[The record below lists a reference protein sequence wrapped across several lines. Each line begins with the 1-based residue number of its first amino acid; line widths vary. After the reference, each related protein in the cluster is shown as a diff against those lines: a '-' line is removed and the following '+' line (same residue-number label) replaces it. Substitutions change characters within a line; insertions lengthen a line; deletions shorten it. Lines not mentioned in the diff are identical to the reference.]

1 MDDNEKLAVAH
12 NVLQYVEK
20 VLNATTPPQL
30 PEDFAEDEAFKL
42 FHEKMLALREAMLS
56 FARGDL
62 SSSIKQKGII
72 GGSCKALQSNLRHI
86 TWKVQQVE
94 IGDFSQRVDFLGD
107 FSTAFNQMASQLDAS
122 VKALHVKEEA
132 LTSLAISLQEEAKRR
147 SATLEQLRKSE
158 AEYKYL
164 AQHDPLTGTLNRR
177 FFFSLAET
185 KLESCRTLHYDSCL
199 CLLDV
204 DFFKAFNDKYG
215 HQEGDRALNHVV
227 EQSRHALRA
236 SDIMGRYG
244 GEEFIFFFT
253 SASLDM
259 GRSIAERIRKSIA
272 ETPLVLSDGTSVT
285 LQASLGVACIPGDW
299 SDEHSCQRLLEHA
312 VGLAD
317 VALYQSKRQGRNKVS
332 IAPTQPL

>member
-1 MDDNEKLAVAH
+1 MNDKEKLAVAH
-12 NVLQYVEK
+12 TVLQYVEK
-20 VLNATTPPQL
+20 ILNAATPPEL
-30 PEDFAEDEAFKL
+30 PEEFSEDEAFVG
-42 FHEKMLALREAMLS
+42 FHEKMVALRETMLS
-56 FARGDL
+56 FARGNL
-62 SSSIKQKGII
+62 STQITQKGVI

-107 FSTAFNQMASQLDAS
+107 FSAAFNKMASQLDS
-122 VKALHVKEEA
+122 TVRTLHEKEEV
-132 LTSLAISLQEEAKRR
+132 LTTLAVSLQEEAKRR

-177 FFFSLAET
+177 FFFSLAES
-185 KLESCRTLHYDSCL
+185 KIESCTALRFDSCV

-215 HQEGDRALNHVV
+215 HIEGDRALNHVV
-227 EQSRHALRA
+227 EHSRRALRK

-244 GEEFIFFFT
+244 GEEFIFFF
-253 SASLDM
+253 ADADIEM
-259 GRSIAERIRKSIA
+259 GRTIAERIRSAISQN
-272 ETPLVLSDGTSVT
+272 PFSLNDGTPVT
-285 LQASLGVACIPGDW
+285 LQASLGVACLLAQWGKNY
-299 SDEHSCQRLLEHA
+299 SYNRLLEHG

-317 VALYQSKRQGRNKVS
+317 VALYQSKRQGRNKVC
-332 IAPTQPL
+332 IAPIQPI